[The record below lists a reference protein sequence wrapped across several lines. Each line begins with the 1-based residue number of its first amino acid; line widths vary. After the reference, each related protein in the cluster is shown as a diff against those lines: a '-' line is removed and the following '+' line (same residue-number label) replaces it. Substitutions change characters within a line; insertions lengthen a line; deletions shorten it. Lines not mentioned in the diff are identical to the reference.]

1 MHTIGGGTVT
11 YVGVQLLPCPDE
23 PTRVGQVIGPARLE
37 LIWQDRV
44 VESFAL
50 RGGDELLVADGA
62 EVAPGTA
69 LVVRDD
75 WRRALRAAIPD
86 GVEAVVRWSEPLVET
101 VDEIT
106 GMSQV
111 GFAGDHPITVEL
123 LVDGAPIAAAT
134 LQHGSP
140 IAPPGA
146 VVRRGDRLAWL
157 WRARKL
163 RELST
168 GIETVQAFLDARRL
182 GGEPTALVAPRDA
195 TVVDLD
201 PRWIVLRT
209 PDGRLLRLRRPPR
222 THALVAIG
230 DTVIAGDPLTE
241 GERDHH
247 ALLHAWGEHRLAEHV
262 MDELSLMFGN
272 KVPRVYW
279 SLALRAMLH
288 GGKLRGIGA
297 IARVARKNRGAPP
310 SR

>member
-23 PTRVGQVIGPARLE
+23 PTHVGQVIGPARLD

-75 WRRALRAAIPD
+75 WQRALRAAIPD

-101 VDEIT
+101 VDEVT
-106 GMSQV
+106 GMRRV

-123 LVDGAPIAAAT
+123 LVDGAPIATAT
-134 LQHGSP
+134 L
-140 IAPPGA
+140 
-146 VVRRGDRLAWL
+146 RRGDRLAWL

-163 RELST
+163 RDLDT
-168 GIETVQAFLDARRL
+168 GIETVQAFLDVRRL

-195 TVVDLD
+195 TVVDIGQ
-201 PRWIVLRT
+201 RWLVLRT
-209 PDGRLLRLRRPPR
+209 PDGRLLRLRRQPR
-222 THALVAIG
+222 THMLVAIG
-230 DTVIAGDPLTE
+230 DTVIAGDPLTG
-241 GERDHH
+241 GERNHH

-272 KVPRVYW
+272 KVPRLYW

-288 GGKLRGIGA
+288 GGKLCGIGA
-297 IARVARKNRGAPP
+297 LARARRA
-310 SR
+310 R

>member
-23 PTRVGQVIGPARLE
+23 PTHVGQVIGPARLD
-37 LIWQDRV
+37 LTWQDRV

-69 LVVRDD
+69 LIVRND
-75 WRRALRAAIPD
+75 WQRALRAAIPE
-86 GVEAVVRWSEPLVET
+86 GVEAVVRWSEPLVEA
-101 VDEIT
+101 VDEVT
-106 GMSQV
+106 GMSRA

-123 LVDGAPIAAAT
+123 LVDGAPIATAT

-140 IAPPGA
+140 IALPGA

-157 WRARKL
+157 WRARKM
-163 RELST
+163 RDFDT

-182 GGEPTALVAPRDA
+182 RGEPTALVAPRDA
-195 TVVDLD
+195 TVIDIG

-222 THALVAIG
+222 THMLVAIG
-230 DTVIAGDPLTE
+230 DTVVAGDPLTG
-241 GERDHH
+241 GERNHH

-262 MDELSLMFGN
+262 MDELSLIFGN

-288 GGKLRGIGA
+288 GGKLRGIRA
-297 IARVARKNRGAPP
+297 LARARRA
-310 SR
+310 R